1 MFNFVR
7 KNTRILQLILVIL
20 ILPSFVMF
28 GIEGYSRFGDQAD
41 TVAKIGKQPITQ
53 AEWDNAHRNFVD
65 RVRAQQPDV
74 DPKLFDTPEFRKQSL
89 EALVRQHVLAAAAAD
104 QHMGVTDARLLRSF
118 TTDPRFAALFNPDGT
133 FNKQL
138 LEAQGMTMQQLEGMV
153 RQELV
158 LGQVLGSVQATGQ
171 TSVIANR
178 HAVDALFQVREVQW
192 LKLDPKAY
200 AAQLNPTD
208 AQLQAFYKEPAN
220 AAWLASPERAD
231 IEYLVLD
238 LDALKQRVVVSED
251 DLRRSYQENLARFST
266 PQERRASHILIKTE
280 SGASAEQKKA
290 ARTKAEGLLAQI
302 KQNPSLFAELARKN
316 SDDPGSAVAGG
327 DLDFFGRGAMVK
339 AFDDTAFQL
348 KKGEISGIVETEFGY
363 HIIQLT
369 DVRGGQ
375 AQPFEAVRAQ
385 IEDEARK
392 QLAQRQYAEA
402 AERFTNGVYEQS
414 DSLKPVADE
423 LKLSIQSARDVLREP
438 GAKEQGVLT
447 NRRLLDALFNADNL
461 AKARNTEAIEVGQNK
476 LVSARIVKHHAASTR
491 AFDDVKAELR
501 DRWIAQEARKAA
513 KADAER
519 KMAEWKQSPEKSGLP
534 APVDMSRRT
543 VFNQPPM
550 VLEAVLRVPANQ
562 LPNWSVVDLGA
573 DGVALIKVNKVLPL
587 TISEQEIK
595 ETQNQFGGYW
605 GRAES
610 DAYYRLLKRKH
621 KVEFLNEGK
630 KVMDTKAQEQQKAAN
645 AS

>member
-1 MFNFVR
+1 MFYFVR
-7 KNTRILQLILVIL
+7 KNTRVLQLILVIL

-41 TVAKIGKQPITQ
+41 TVAKVGKQAITQ

-65 RVRAQQPDV
+65 RVREQQPGV

-89 EALVRQHVLAAAAAD
+89 EALVRQYVLAAAAAD

-138 LEAQGMTMQQLEGMV
+138 LEAQGLTMQRLESMV

-171 TSVIANR
+171 TSLTANR

-192 LKLDPKAY
+192 MKLDPKAY

-208 AQLQAFYKEPAN
+208 AQLQAFYKDPTN

-231 IEYLVLD
+231 VEYLVLD
-238 LDALKQRVVVSED
+238 LDALKQRVSVSED
-251 DLRRSYQENLARFST
+251 DLRRSYQENLARYST
-266 PQERRASHILIKTE
+266 PEERRASHILIKTE
-280 SGASAEQKKA
+280 SGASADQKKA
-290 ARTKAEGLLAQI
+290 ARAKAEGLLAQL

-339 AFDDTAFQL
+339 AFDETAFKL
-348 KKGEISGIVETEFGY
+348 KKGELSGIVETEFGF

-369 DVRGGQ
+369 DIRGGQ

-423 LKLSIQSARDVLREP
+423 LKLSIQTARDVLREP
-438 GAKEQGVLT
+438 GTKDQGVLG
-447 NRRLLDALFNADNL
+447 NRRLLDALFDAENR
-461 AKARNTEAIEVGQNK
+461 AKARNTEAIEVGTNK
-476 LVSARIVKHHAASTR
+476 LVSARVVKHQPAATR
-491 AFDDVKAELR
+491 AFDEVKAELR
-501 DRWIAQEARKAA
+501 DRWVTQEARKAA

-534 APVDMSRRT
+534 APVEMSRRT

-550 VLEAVLRVPANQ
+550 VLEAALRVPANQ
-562 LPNWSVVDLGA
+562 LPGWSVVDLGA
-573 DGVALIKVNKVLPL
+573 EGVALIKVNKVLPL

-605 GRAES
+605 GRAEA
-610 DAYYRLLKRKH
+610 DAYYRSLKRQY
-621 KVEFLNEGK
+621 KVQFMNEGK
-630 KVMDTKAQEQQKAAN
+630 KVMDKASEQQKTTT

>member
-1 MFNFVR
+1 MFDFVR

-20 ILPSFVMF
+20 ILPSFVVF
-28 GIEGYSRFGDQAD
+28 GIQGYSRFGDQAD
-41 TVAKIGKQPITQ
+41 TVAKVGKQSINQ
-53 AEWDNAHRNFVD
+53 AEWDNAHRNFVE

-74 DPKLFDTPEFRKQSL
+74 DPKVFDAPEFRKQSL

-104 QHMGVTDARLLRSF
+104 EHLGVTDARLLRSF

-138 LEAQGMTMQQLEGMV
+138 LEAQGLTMQRLEAMV

-171 TSVIANR
+171 TSLTANR

-192 LKLDPKAY
+192 MKFEPKAY
-200 AAQLNPTD
+200 TAQLNPTD
-208 AQLQAFYKEPAN
+208 AQLQAMYKDPAN

-231 IEYLVLD
+231 VEYLVLD
-238 LDALKQRVVVSED
+238 LDALKQRVSVSEEE
-251 DLRRSYQENLARFST
+251 LRRSYEENKARYTT
-266 PQERRASHILIKTE
+266 PEERRASHILIKSE
-280 SGASAEQKKA
+280 SGASAEKKKA
-290 ARTKAEGLLAQI
+290 ARAKAEGLLAQL

-316 SDDPGSAVAGG
+316 SDDPGSAATGG

-339 AFDDTAFQL
+339 AFDETAFKL
-348 KKGEISGIVETEFGY
+348 KKGELSGIVETEFGY
-363 HIIQLT
+363 HIILLT
-369 DVRGGQ
+369 DIRGGQ
-375 AQPFEAVRAQ
+375 VQPFETVRGQ
-385 IEDEARK
+385 IEEEARK

-438 GAKEQGVLT
+438 GTKDQGVLG
-447 NRRLLDALFNADNL
+447 NRRLLDALFDADNR
-461 AKARNTEAIEVGQNK
+461 AKSRNTEAIEVGPNK
-476 LVSARIVKHHAASTR
+476 LVSARIVKYHPAATR
-491 AFDDVKAELR
+491 AFDEVKAELR

-534 APVDMSRRT
+534 APVEMSRRT

-550 VLEAVLRVPANQ
+550 VLDAAMRVPANQ
-562 LPNWSVVDLGA
+562 LPGWSVVDLGA

-587 TISEQEIK
+587 QISPQEIK

-605 GRAES
+605 GRAEA
-610 DAYYRLLKRKH
+610 DAYYRLLKRQY
-621 KVEFLNEGK
+621 KVEFLHDGK
-630 KVMDTKAQEQQKAAN
+630 KVMDQASEQQKAAK

>member
-7 KNTRILQLILVIL
+7 KNTRILQIILVIL

-41 TVAKIGKQPITQ
+41 TVAKVGKQVITQ
-53 AEWDNAHRNFVD
+53 AEWDNAHRNFVE
-65 RVRAQQPDV
+65 RVREQQPGV

-89 EALVRQHVLAAAAAD
+89 DALVRQYVLAAAAAD
-104 QHMGVTDARLLRSF
+104 QHLGVTDARLLRSF

-133 FNKQL
+133 INKQL
-138 LEAQGMTMQQLEGMV
+138 LEAQGLTMQRLEGMV

-171 TSVIANR
+171 SSLTANR

-192 LKLDPKAY
+192 MKLDPKSY

-208 AQLQAFYKEPAN
+208 EQLQAFYKDPAN
-220 AAWLASPERAD
+220 AGWLASPERAD
-231 IEYLVLD
+231 VEYLVLD
-238 LDALKQRVVVSED
+238 LDALKQRVTVSEEE
-251 DLRRSYQENLARFST
+251 LRRSYQENLARFST
-266 PQERRASHILIKTE
+266 PEERRASHILIKAE
-280 SGASAEQKKA
+280 SGASADQKKA
-290 ARTKAEGLLAQI
+290 ARAKVEGLLAQL

-339 AFDDTAFQL
+339 AFDETAFKL

-385 IEDEARK
+385 IEDDARK

-423 LKLSIQSARDVLREP
+423 LKLSVQKASDVLREP
-438 GAKEQGVLT
+438 GAKDQGVLG
-447 NRRLLDALFNADNL
+447 NRRLLDALFDAENR
-461 AKARNTEAIEVGQNK
+461 AKARNTEAIEVAPNK
-476 LVSARIVKHHAASTR
+476 LVSARVVKHQAASTR
-491 AFDDVKAELR
+491 AFDEVKAELR
-501 DRWIAQEARKAA
+501 DRWISQEARKAA

-534 APVDMSRRT
+534 APVEMSRRT
-543 VFNQPPM
+543 AFNQPPL
-550 VLEAVLRVPANQ
+550 VLEAALRVPANQ
-562 LPNWSVVDLGA
+562 LPGWSVVDLGA
-573 DGVALIKVNKVLPL
+573 EGVALIKVNKVLPL
-587 TISEQEIK
+587 AISEQELK
-595 ETQNQFGGYW
+595 ETQNQFGSYW
-605 GRAES
+605 GRAEA
-610 DAYYRLLKRKH
+610 DAYYRALKRQY

-630 KVMDTKAQEQQKAAN
+630 KVMEQASEQQKAAS

>member
-1 MFNFVR
+1 MFDFVR

-20 ILPSFVMF
+20 ILPSFVVF
-28 GIEGYSRFGDQAD
+28 GIQGYSRFGDQAD
-41 TVAKIGKQPITQ
+41 TVAKVGKQVITQ

-65 RVRAQQPDV
+65 RVREQQPGV
-74 DPKLFDTPEFRKQSL
+74 DPKLFDTPELRKQSL
-89 EALVRQHVLAAAAAD
+89 EALVRQYVLAAAAAD
-104 QHMGVTDARLLRSF
+104 QHMGVTDGRLLRSF

-138 LEAQGMTMQQLEGMV
+138 LEAQGLTMQRLESMV

-171 TSVIANR
+171 TSLIANR

-192 LKLDPKAY
+192 MKLDPKTY

-208 AQLQAFYKEPAN
+208 AQLQAFYKDPAN
-220 AAWLASPERAD
+220 ASWLTAPERAD
-231 IEYLVLD
+231 VEYIVLD
-238 LDALKQRVVVSED
+238 LDALKQRVAVSEEE
-251 DLRRSYQENLARFST
+251 LRRSYQENLARFST
-266 PQERRASHILIKTE
+266 PEERRASHILIKTE
-280 SGASAEQKKA
+280 SGASADQKKA
-290 ARTKAEGLLAQI
+290 ARTKAEGLLAQL

-339 AFDDTAFQL
+339 AFDETAFKL
-348 KKGEISGIVETEFGY
+348 KKGELSGIVETEFGF

-369 DVRGGQ
+369 DIRGGQ

-423 LKLSIQSARDVLREP
+423 LKLSIQTARDVLREP
-438 GAKEQGVLT
+438 GAKDQGVLG
-447 NRRLLDALFNADNL
+447 NRRLLDALFDAENRS
-461 AKARNTEAIEVGQNK
+461 KARNTEAIEVGTNK
-476 LVSARIVKHHAASTR
+476 LVSARVVKHQAAASR
-491 AFDDVKAELR
+491 AFDEVKAELR
-501 DRWIAQEARKAA
+501 DRWVAQEARKAA

-519 KMAEWKQSPEKSGLP
+519 KMAEWKQSPEKSGMP
-534 APVDMSRRT
+534 APVEMSRRT

-550 VLEAVLRVPANQ
+550 VLEAALRVPATQ
-562 LPNWSVVDLGA
+562 LPGWSVVDLGA
-573 DGVALIKVNKVLPL
+573 EGVALIKVNKVLPL

-605 GRAES
+605 GRAEA
-610 DAYYRLLKRKH
+610 DAYYRVLKRQY
-621 KVEFLNEGK
+621 KVEFMNEGK
-630 KVMDTKAQEQQKAAN
+630 KVMDKASEQQKAAT

>member
-1 MFNFVR
+1 MFDFVR
-7 KNTRILQLILVIL
+7 KNTRVLQLILVIL

-41 TVAKIGKQPITQ
+41 TVAKVGKQLITQ

-89 EALVRQHVLAAAAAD
+89 EALVRQNVLAAAAAD

-118 TTDPRFAALFNPDGT
+118 TTDPRFSALFNPDGT

-138 LEAQGMTMQQLEGMV
+138 LEAQGMTVQQLEGMV

-171 TSVIANR
+171 TSTTANR

-192 LKLDPKAY
+192 MKFEPKAY
-200 AAQLNPTD
+200 VAQLNPT
-208 AQLQAFYKEPAN
+208 AEQLQAFYKDPVN

-231 IEYLVLD
+231 VEYLVLD
-238 LDALKQRVVVSED
+238 LDALKQRVSVSEEE
-251 DLRRSYQENLARFST
+251 LRRSYQENLARFST
-266 PQERRASHILIKTE
+266 PEERRASHILIKTE
-280 SGASAEQKKA
+280 SGASADQKKA
-290 ARTKAEGLLAQI
+290 ALAKAEGLLAQL

-339 AFDDTAFQL
+339 AFDETAFKL
-348 KKGEISGIVETEFGY
+348 KKGELSGIVETEFGY

-402 AERFTNGVYEQS
+402 AERFTNGVYEQA

-423 LKLSIQSARDVLREP
+423 LKLTIQTARDVLKEP
-438 GAKEQGVLT
+438 GAKDQGVLG
-447 NRRLLDALFNADNL
+447 NRRLLDALFDAENR
-461 AKARNTEAIEVGQNK
+461 AKGRNTEAIEVGPNK
-476 LVSARIVKHHAASTR
+476 LVSARVVKHQAASSR
-491 AFDDVKAELR
+491 AFADVQAELR
-501 DRWIAQEARKAA
+501 ERWINQEARKAA

-519 KMAEWKQSPEKSGLP
+519 KVAEWKQSPEKSGLP
-534 APVDMSRRT
+534 APVEMSRRT

-550 VLEAVLRVPANQ
+550 VLEAALRVPANQ
-562 LPNWSVVDLGA
+562 LPGWSVVDLGA
-573 DGVALIKVNKVLPL
+573 EGAALVKVNKVLPL
-587 TISEQEIK
+587 KLSDQEIK

-605 GRAES
+605 GRAEA
-610 DAYYRLLKRKH
+610 DAYYRSLKRKY
-621 KVEFLNEGK
+621 KVQFLNEGK
-630 KVMDTKAQEQQKAAN
+630 KVMDPSPAQQKAAS

>member
-1 MFNFVR
+1 MFDFVR
-7 KNTRILQLILVIL
+7 KNTRVLQLILVIL

-41 TVAKIGKQPITQ
+41 TVAKVGKQLITQ

-104 QHMGVTDARLLRSF
+104 QRTGVTDARLLRNF

-138 LEAQGMTMQQLEGMV
+138 LEAQGMTVQQLEGMV

-171 TSVIANR
+171 TSTTANR

-192 LKLDPKAY
+192 MKFEPKAY
-200 AAQLNPTD
+200 AAQLNPS
-208 AQLQAFYKEPAN
+208 AEQLQAFYKDPVN

-231 IEYLVLD
+231 VEYLVLD
-238 LDALKQRVVVSED
+238 LDALKQRVSVSEEE
-251 DLRRSYQENLARFST
+251 LRRSYQENLARFST
-266 PQERRASHILIKTE
+266 PEERRASHILIKTE
-280 SGASAEQKKA
+280 SGASADQKKA
-290 ARTKAEGLLAQI
+290 ARAKAEGLLAQL
-302 KQNPSLFAELARKN
+302 KQNPSLFADLARKN

-339 AFDDTAFQL
+339 AFDETAFKL
-348 KKGEISGIVETEFGY
+348 KKGELSGIVETEFGF

-369 DVRGGQ
+369 DIRGGQ

-385 IEDEARK
+385 IEDDARK

-414 DSLKPVADE
+414 DSLKPVAEE
-423 LKLSIQSARDVLREP
+423 LKLSIQTARDVLREP
-438 GAKEQGVLT
+438 GTKDQGVLG
-447 NRRLLDALFNADNL
+447 NRRLLDALFDAENR
-461 AKARNTEAIEVGQNK
+461 AKGRNTEAIEVGPNK
-476 LVSARIVKHHAASTR
+476 LVSARVVKHQPASTR
-491 AFDDVKAELR
+491 ALADVQAELR
-501 DRWIAQEARKAA
+501 ERWVNQEARKAA

-519 KMAEWKQSPEKSGLP
+519 KMAEWKQSPEKSALP
-534 APVDMSRRT
+534 APVEMSRRT

-550 VLEAVLRVPANQ
+550 VLEAALRVPAAQ
-562 LPNWSVVDLGA
+562 LPGWSVVDLGA
-573 DGVALIKVNKVLPL
+573 EGVALVKVNKVLPL
-587 TISEQEIK
+587 QISEQELK

-605 GRAES
+605 GRAEA
-610 DAYYRLLKRKH
+610 DAYYRALKRQF

-630 KVMDTKAQEQQKAAN
+630 KVMEKSPEQQKAAS

>member
-1 MFNFVR
+1 MFDFVR

-20 ILPSFVMF
+20 ILPSFVVF
-28 GIEGYSRFGDQAD
+28 GIQGYSRFGDQAD
-41 TVAKIGKQPITQ
+41 TVAKVGKQSITQ
-53 AEWDNAHRNFVD
+53 AEWDNAHRNFVE

-74 DPKLFDTPEFRKQSL
+74 DPKVFDAPEFRRQSL

-104 QHMGVTDARLLRSF
+104 EHLGVTDARLLRSF
-118 TTDPRFAALFNPDGT
+118 TTDPRFAALFNLDGT

-138 LEAQGMTMQQLEGMV
+138 LEAQGLTMQRLEAMV

-171 TSVIANR
+171 ASLTSNR

-192 LKLDPKAY
+192 MKFEPKAY
-200 AAQLNPTD
+200 TAQLNPTD
-208 AQLQAFYKEPAN
+208 AQLQAMYKDPAN
-220 AAWLASPERAD
+220 AGWLASPERAD
-231 IEYLVLD
+231 VEYLVLD
-238 LDALKQRVVVSED
+238 LDALKQRVSVSEE
-251 DLRRSYQENLARFST
+251 DLRRSYEENKARYTT
-266 PQERRASHILIKTE
+266 PEERRASHILIKTE

-290 ARTKAEGLLAQI
+290 ARAKAEGLLAQL

-316 SDDPGSAVAGG
+316 SDDPGSAATGG

-339 AFDDTAFQL
+339 AFDETAFKL
-348 KKGEISGIVETEFGY
+348 KKGELSGIVETEFGY
-363 HIIQLT
+363 HIILLT
-369 DVRGGQ
+369 DIRGGQ
-375 AQPFEAVRAQ
+375 VQPFETVRGQ
-385 IEDEARK
+385 IEEEARK

-423 LKLSIQSARDVLREP
+423 LKLSIQTARDVLREP
-438 GAKEQGVLT
+438 GAKDQGVLG
-447 NRRLLDALFNADNL
+447 NRRLLDALFDADNR
-461 AKARNTEAIEVGQNK
+461 AKSRNTEAIEVGQNK
-476 LVSARIVKHHAASTR
+476 LVSARIVKYHPAATR
-491 AFDDVKAELR
+491 AFDEVKAELR

-534 APVDMSRRT
+534 APVEMSRRT

-550 VLEAVLRVPANQ
+550 VLEAAMRVPANQ
-562 LPNWSVVDLGA
+562 LPGWSVVDLGA

-587 TISEQEIK
+587 QISPQEIK

-605 GRAES
+605 GRAEAE
-610 DAYYRLLKRKH
+610 AYYRLLKRKY
-621 KVEFLNEGK
+621 KVEFLHDGK
-630 KVMDTKAQEQQKAAN
+630 KVMDQASEQQKAAK

>member
-7 KNTRILQLILVIL
+7 KNTRVLQLILVIL

-41 TVAKIGKQPITQ
+41 TVAKVGKQAITQ

-65 RVRAQQPDV
+65 RVREQQPGV

-89 EALVRQHVLAAAAAD
+89 EALVRQYVLAAAAAD

-138 LEAQGMTMQQLEGMV
+138 LEAQGLTMQRLESMV

-171 TSVIANR
+171 TSLTANR

-192 LKLDPKAY
+192 MKLDPKAY
-200 AAQLNPTD
+200 AAQLNPSD
-208 AQLQAFYKEPAN
+208 AQLQAFYKDPAN
-220 AAWLASPERAD
+220 ASWLTSPERAD
-231 IEYLVLD
+231 VEYLVLD
-238 LDALKQRVVVSED
+238 LDALKQRVSVSEE
-251 DLRRSYQENLARFST
+251 DLRRSYQENLARYST
-266 PQERRASHILIKTE
+266 PEERRASHILIKTE
-280 SGASAEQKKA
+280 SGASADQKKA
-290 ARTKAEGLLAQI
+290 ARAKAEGLLAQL

-339 AFDDTAFQL
+339 AFDETAFKL
-348 KKGEISGIVETEFGY
+348 KKGDLSGIVETEFGF

-369 DVRGGQ
+369 DIRGGQ

-423 LKLSIQSARDVLREP
+423 LKLSIQTARDVLREP
-438 GAKEQGVLT
+438 GTKDQGVLG
-447 NRRLLDALFNADNL
+447 NRRLLDALFDAENR
-461 AKARNTEAIEVGQNK
+461 AKARNTEAIEAGTNK
-476 LVSARIVKHHAASTR
+476 LVSARVVKHHPAATR
-491 AFDDVKAELR
+491 AFDEVKAELR
-501 DRWIAQEARKAA
+501 DRWVTQEARKAA

-534 APVDMSRRT
+534 APVEMSRRT

-550 VLEAVLRVPANQ
+550 VLEAALRVPANQ
-562 LPNWSVVDLGA
+562 LPGWSVVDLGA
-573 DGVALIKVNKVLPL
+573 EGVALIKVNKVLPL
-587 TISEQEIK
+587 SISEQELK

-605 GRAES
+605 GRAEA
-610 DAYYRLLKRKH
+610 DAYYRALKRQY
-621 KVEFLNEGK
+621 KVEFMNEGK
-630 KVMDTKAQEQQKAAN
+630 KVMDKASEQQKTTT